1 MVEFGTIARGNR
13 VDVGMTE
20 TLEATGLAID
30 DVTADRLFRT
40 ARTVTT
46 FAEPDVSDEQLAAV
60 YDLIKWGPT
69 AMNVSPLRVLVVRT
83 PEARQRLVATMP
95 EGNRERVADAPVTL
109 VLAYDP
115 EFHERLDV
123 LVPHLPGAREI
134 FAGDAAVRADAART
148 NALLQA
154 GYLLVGLR
162 AAGLAAGPM
171 HGIYDGIDAEFFG
184 ESGWKGFLVVNVGAA
199 EGADTSRPRAPRLGF
214 DDVAQ
219 VV

>member
-1 MVEFGTIARGNR
+1 
-13 VDVGMTE
+13 MTE

-30 DVTADRLFRT
+30 DATADRLFRT

-46 FAEPDVSDEQLAAV
+46 YAETDVTDEQLAAV

-69 AMNVSPLRVLVVRT
+69 SMNVSPLRMLVVRT
-83 PEARQRLVATMP
+83 PEARQRLVANMP
-95 EGNRERVADAPVTL
+95 EGNQERVATAPVTL

-123 LVPHLPGAREI
+123 LAPHMPGAREY
-134 FAGDAAVRADAART
+134 FVGDDTARADAART

-154 GYLLVGLR
+154 GYLVVGLR
-162 AAGLAAGPM
+162 AAGLSAGPM

-184 ESGWKGFLVVNVGAA
+184 ENGWKGFLVVNVSSA
-199 EGADTSRPRAPRLGF
+199 EGSDTSRPRAPRLGF
-214 DDVAQ
+214 DEVAQ

>member
-1 MVEFGTIARGNR
+1 
-13 VDVGMTE
+13 MTE

-30 DVTADRLFRT
+30 DATADRLFRT

-46 FAEPDVSDEQLAAV
+46 YAELDVTEEQLAAV

-69 AMNVSPLRVLVVRT
+69 SMNVSPLRMLVVRT
-83 PEARQRLVATMP
+83 PDARQRLVANMP
-95 EGNRERVADAPVTL
+95 EGNQERVATAPVTL

-123 LVPHLPGAREI
+123 LAPHLPGAREI
-134 FAGDAAVRADAART
+134 FAGDDTARADAART

-154 GYLLVGLR
+154 GYLIVGLR

-171 HGIYDGIDAEFFG
+171 HGIYDGIDAEFFA
-184 ESGWKGFLVVNVGAA
+184 ENGWKGLLVVNVSVA

-214 DDVAQ
+214 DEVAQ
-219 VV
+219 VA

>member
-1 MVEFGTIARGNR
+1 
-13 VDVGMTE
+13 MTE

-30 DVTADRLFRT
+30 DATADRLFRT

-46 FAEPDVSDEQLAAV
+46 FAESQVTDEQLATV

-69 AMNVSPLRVLVVRT
+69 SMNVSPLRVLVVRT
-83 PEARQRLVATMP
+83 PEARQRLVANVP
-95 EGNRERVADAPVTL
+95 EGNQERVANAPVTL

-123 LVPHLPGAREI
+123 LIPHMPGAREM
-134 FAGDAAVRADAART
+134 FAGDDEARAAAART

-154 GYLLVGLR
+154 GYLIVGLR

-171 HGIYDGIDAEFFG
+171 HGIYDAIDAEFFA
-184 ESGWKGFLVVNVGAA
+184 ENGWKSMLVINVSAA
-199 EGADTSRPRAPRLGF
+199 EGADTTRPRAPRLNF
-214 DDVAQ
+214 DDAAQ
-219 VV
+219 VI

>member
-1 MVEFGTIARGNR
+1 
-13 VDVGMTE
+13 MTE
-20 TLEATGLAID
+20 TLTASRLAID
-30 DVTADRLFRT
+30 DATADRLFRT
-40 ARTVTT
+40 ARTVTS
-46 FAEPDVSDEQLAAV
+46 FAESEVTDEQLAAV

-69 AMNVSPLRVLVVRT
+69 SMNVSPLRVLVVRA
-83 PEARQRLVATMP
+83 PKARQRLVANMP
-95 EGNRERVADAPVTL
+95 ENNQERVRNAPVTL

-115 EFHERLDV
+115 SFHERLDV

-134 FAGDAAVRADAART
+134 FAGDEAARVDAART

-171 HGIYDGIDAEFFG
+171 HGVYDGIDAEFFT
-184 ESGWKGFLVVNVGAA
+184 ENGWKGFLVVNVSSAH
-199 EGADTSRPRAPRLGF
+199 GADTTRPRAPRLSF
-214 DDVAQ
+214 DEVAQ

>member
-1 MVEFGTIARGNR
+1 
-13 VDVGMTE
+13 MTE

-40 ARTVTT
+40 ARTVTS
-46 FAEPDVSDEQLAAV
+46 FAESDVTDQQLAAV

-95 EGNRERVADAPVTL
+95 EGNQERVANAPVTL

-134 FAGDAAVRADAART
+134 FAGDDAARADAART

-154 GYLLVGLR
+154 GYLVVGLR

-171 HGIYDGIDAEFFG
+171 HGLYDGIDAEFFA
-184 ESGWKGFLVVNVGAA
+184 ESGWKGFLVVNVSAA
-199 EGADTSRPRAPRLGF
+199 EGADTSRPRAPRLEF
-214 DDVAQ
+214 DEVAQ

>member
-1 MVEFGTIARGNR
+1 
-13 VDVGMTE
+13 MTE

-46 FAEPDVSDEQLAAV
+46 FAESDVTDEQLAAV

-83 PEARQRLVATMP
+83 PEARQRLVANVP
-95 EGNRERVADAPVTL
+95 EGNQERVANAPVTL

-134 FAGDAAVRADAART
+134 FAGDDTVRADAART

-171 HGIYDGIDAEFFG
+171 HGLYDGIDAEFFADN
-184 ESGWKGFLVVNVGAA
+184 GWKGFLVVNVSVA
-199 EGADTSRPRAPRLGF
+199 EGADTSRPRAPRLEF
-214 DDVAQ
+214 DEVAQ

>member
-1 MVEFGTIARGNR
+1 
-13 VDVGMTE
+13 MTE
-20 TLEATGLAID
+20 TLEAVGLAID

-46 FAEPDVSDEQLAAV
+46 FAESDVTDEQLAAV

-83 PEARQRLVATMP
+83 PEARQRLVANMP
-95 EGNRERVADAPVTL
+95 EGNQERVANAPVTL

-123 LVPHLPGAREI
+123 LVPHMPGAREI
-134 FAGDAAVRADAART
+134 FAGDDAARADAART

-171 HGIYDGIDAEFFG
+171 HGVYDGIDAEFFG
-184 ESGWKGFLVVNVGAA
+184 ENGWKGFLVVNVSAA
-199 EGADTSRPRAPRLGF
+199 EGADTTRPRAPRLAF
-214 DDVAQ
+214 SDVATT
-219 VV
+219 V

>member
-1 MVEFGTIARGNR
+1 
-13 VDVGMTE
+13 MTE

-40 ARTVTT
+40 ARTVTS
-46 FAEPDVSDEQLAAV
+46 FAESDVTDQQLAAV

-95 EGNRERVADAPVTL
+95 EGNQERVANAPVTL

-134 FAGDAAVRADAART
+134 FAGDDAARADAART

-154 GYLLVGLR
+154 GYLVVGLR

-171 HGIYDGIDAEFFG
+171 HGLYDGIDAEFFA
-184 ESGWKGFLVVNVGAA
+184 ESGWKGFLVVNVSAV
-199 EGADTSRPRAPRLGF
+199 EGADTSRPRAPRLEF
-214 DDVAQ
+214 DEVAQ